1 VLSIHRQIRLHIS
14 RSLGGILLVLFSIC
28 FFLWD
33 MVLTS
38 PIVVQDLNIHATIL
52 VEKIPQ
58 LNELKPIKFSLIRR
72 FVPRCTHFC
81 TVAVLRGV
89 TTVSNS
95 CTVAVLRGVTTVS
108 NSYSRLLEVFKTFR
122 RRYFFVFSIFHHIW
136 VCIWVNLMFL
146 VLINV
151 CTV

>member
-1 VLSIHRQIRLHIS
+1 MLSIHRQIRLHIS

-95 CTVAVLRGVTTVS
+95 
-108 NSYSRLLEVFKTFR
+108 YSRLLEVFKTFR

-146 VLINV
+146 VLIHV